1 MKNNLWNILKKE
13 LREMFRDKKSLSMM
27 LVIPIF
33 VPLIVL
39 GMSALFEVQANKD
52 IEEYNK
58 IGFAYELSEEEKNI
72 AKELNIEVTEG
83 NENELK
89 TKYENDEID
98 LYITK
103 DGNKYILNGNDSE
116 VTTYAK
122 TLMESYFNVYKEYLQ
137 SGYLQANNVNPND
150 VLNIISVEENITE
163 EENMFVSYIR
173 NYAFVFIIM
182 AITVSATYPATDT
195 TAGERERGTLETL
208 LTFPIKSKD
217 IIVGKFLA
225 VTIASILTGIISL
238 ILAIISVAIAQNAF
252 SIYEGLNIMFSPI
265 SILLSVIII
274 IAYSFFISG
283 LCIAIASSSKT
294 FKEAQSALTP
304 LTFISL
310 FPGMIAFMIGVIGT
324 PLLSIIPFINYVV
337 VFTDTLTG
345 EEIENLRQ
353 AGTKEIK
360 YENLKSNT
368 TYTIEITGI
377 NQKKYYSQ
385 KNSRCLWTFLF
396 SVGGNVPLFPV
407 GIWGVSFFTVGIL
420 GTFFKS
426 RL

>member
-72 AKELNIEVTEG
+72 AKELNIEVNEG
-83 NENELK
+83 NEDELK

-103 DGNKYILNGNDSE
+103 DGNKYILNGNDSD

-150 VLNIISVEENITE
+150 VLNIITVEENITE

-208 LTFPIKSKD
+208 LTFPIKSRD

-238 ILAIISVAIAQNAF
+238 VLAIISVAIAQNAF

-310 FPGMIAFMIGVIGT
+310 FPGMIAFMIGVTGT

-337 VFTDTLTG
+337 VFTDTSTGNVDWLNIALMVVSTIIYISIVLTY
-345 EEIENLRQ
+345 I
-353 AGTKEIK
+353 IK
-360 YENLKSNT
+360 QYKSEK
-368 TYTIEITGI
+368 I
-377 NQKKYYSQ
+377 
-385 KNSRCLWTFLF
+385 LF
-396 SVGGNVPLFPV
+396 S
-407 GIWGVSFFTVGIL
+407 
-420 GTFFKS
+420 KE
-426 RL
+426 

>member
-72 AKELNIEVTEG
+72 AKELNIEITEG

-89 TKYENDEID
+89 AKYENDEID

-137 SGYLQANNVNPND
+137 SGYLQENNVNPND
-150 VLNIISVEENITE
+150 VINIITVEENITE

-265 SILLSVIII
+265 SIFLSVIII
-274 IAYSFFISG
+274 VAYSFFISG

-310 FPGMIAFMIGVIGT
+310 FPGMIAFMIGVTGT
-324 PLLSIIPFINYVV
+324 PLLSIIPFINYIV
-337 VFTDTLTG
+337 VFTDTSAGNVDWLNIALMVVSTIIYISIVLTY
-345 EEIENLRQ
+345 I
-353 AGTKEIK
+353 IK
-360 YENLKSNT
+360 QYKSEK
-368 TYTIEITGI
+368 I
-377 NQKKYYSQ
+377 
-385 KNSRCLWTFLF
+385 LF
-396 SVGGNVPLFPV
+396 S
-407 GIWGVSFFTVGIL
+407 
-420 GTFFKS
+420 KE
-426 RL
+426 

>member
-72 AKELNIEVTEG
+72 AKELNIEVNEG
-83 NENELK
+83 NEDELK

-103 DGNKYILNGNDSE
+103 DGNKYILNGNDSD

-150 VLNIISVEENITE
+150 VLNIITVEENITE

-208 LTFPIKSKD
+208 LTFPIKSRD

-238 ILAIISVAIAQNAF
+238 VLAIISVAIAQNAF

-274 IAYSFFISG
+274 ITYSFFISG

-310 FPGMIAFMIGVIGT
+310 FPGMIAFMIGVTGT

-337 VFTDTLTG
+337 VFTDTSAGNVDWLNIALMVISTIIYISIVLTY
-345 EEIENLRQ
+345 I
-353 AGTKEIK
+353 IK
-360 YENLKSNT
+360 QYKSEK
-368 TYTIEITGI
+368 I
-377 NQKKYYSQ
+377 
-385 KNSRCLWTFLF
+385 LF
-396 SVGGNVPLFPV
+396 S
-407 GIWGVSFFTVGIL
+407 
-420 GTFFKS
+420 KE
-426 RL
+426 